1 MRVNPSFKQVMAKPT
16 CQNRLMTKLLPC
28 ALMILA
34 SSTAI
39 ADEKPK
45 SNMGFEI
52 MRSQTLGNCLAC
64 HEMPGVEGLVST
76 MGPSLKGV
84 ARKWTRAELTQW
96 VKDARQM
103 NSQTLMPPFGTT
115 EGLTKAN
122 PPRAILSD
130 AQISQVVDTLQ
141 SWQ

>member
-1 MRVNPSFKQVMAKPT
+1 MKSF
-16 CQNRLMTKLLPC
+16 LIGLLT
-28 ALMILA
+28 ALCSSLA
-34 SSTAI
+34 SAEVTSATTPGL
-39 ADEKPK
+39 D
-45 SNMGFEI
+45 I
-52 MRSQTLGNCLAC
+52 MRTQTLGNCLAC
-64 HEMPGVEGLVST
+64 HELPGVEGLVST

-141 SWQ
+141 TWK

>member
-1 MRVNPSFKQVMAKPT
+1 MA
-16 CQNRLMTKLLPC
+16 CQNHLMKKLLLC
-28 ALMILA
+28 SLLITVQSA
-34 SSTAI
+34 SFA
-39 ADEKPK
+39 EENPK
-45 SNMGFEI
+45 NAMGFEI
-52 MRSQTLGNCLAC
+52 MRSRQLGNCMAC

-84 ARKWTRAELTQW
+84 ARKWTRPELTQW

>member
-1 MRVNPSFKQVMAKPT
+1 MKIAMTLAMTLSHPMVFAQGAAGVPSTSA
-16 CQNRLMTKLLPC
+16 
-28 ALMILA
+28 
-34 SSTAI
+34 
-39 ADEKPK
+39 
-45 SNMGFEI
+45 GFDI
-52 MRSQTLGNCLAC
+52 MVSRQMGNCLAC
-64 HEMPGVEGLVST
+64 HELPGVAGLVST
-76 MGPSLKGV
+76 FGPSLKGV

-96 VKDARQM
+96 VKDARHIQP
-103 NSQTLMPPFGTT
+103 QTLMPPFGTS

>member
-1 MRVNPSFKQVMAKPT
+1 MS
-16 CQNRLMTKLLPC
+16 MTVAMTLSHTEVSAQGPL
-28 ALMILA
+28 
-34 SSTAI
+34 SSTDTA
-39 ADEKPK
+39 A
-45 SNMGFEI
+45 GFSI
-52 MRSQTLGNCLAC
+52 MTSQQMGNCLAC
-64 HEMPGVEGLVST
+64 HELPGVAGLVSSF
-76 MGPSLKGV
+76 GPSLKGV

-96 VKDARQM
+96 VKDARHIQP
-103 NSQTLMPPFGTT
+103 QTLMPPFGTS

>member
-1 MRVNPSFKQVMAKPT
+1 MRGAT
-16 CQNRLMTKLLPC
+16 CQNHLMNKLLLC
-28 ALMILA
+28 ALLISA
-34 SSTAI
+34 KSTSFAV
-39 ADEKPK
+39 ENPK
-45 SNMGFEI
+45 ATEGFEI
-52 MRSQTLGNCLAC
+52 MISRQLGNCMAC
-64 HEMPGVEGLVST
+64 HEMPGVDGLVST
-76 MGPSLKGV
+76 LGPSLKGV
-84 ARKWTRAELTQW
+84 ARKWTRTELTQW
-96 VKDARQM
+96 VKDARKM

>member
-1 MRVNPSFKQVMAKPT
+1 MS
-16 CQNRLMTKLLPC
+16 MTVAMTLSHTEVSAQGPL
-28 ALMILA
+28 
-34 SSTAI
+34 SSTDTA
-39 ADEKPK
+39 A
-45 SNMGFEI
+45 GFSI
-52 MRSQTLGNCLAC
+52 MASQQMGNCLAC
-64 HEMPGVEGLVST
+64 HELPGVAGLVSSF
-76 MGPSLKGV
+76 GPSLKGV

-96 VKDARQM
+96 VKDARHIQP
-103 NSQTLMPPFGTT
+103 QTLMPPFGTS